1 MKIAIV
7 GIGGVGGYYGGKL
20 ALKYAPSDDHQTFFI
35 ARGEHLNKIRKNGL
49 KLITTEGDF
58 TVTPSLATDNPKELG
73 PLDLIFLC
81 VKGYGLENAA
91 QMIADN
97 LHGDTVTI
105 PLLNGVDNVE
115 RLNSILHGGTIL
127 NGCVYISTHFVR
139 PGVIQQTGGSCK
151 LLFGPESGS
160 VEPYRKIETLLKD
173 ADIEAELSENITVD
187 AWSKYLFVGPLA
199 GVTSMLEKPFGAIM
213 EKAGYR
219 RMLERMMKEVKSVAD
234 AKGIPLP
241 ENIIEQSLELTSSF
255 PYETKS
261 SMQLDF
267 EKGKETE
274 IETFTGYIIKSGKE
288 SGIETPLHDKVYFEL
303 TNRKG

>member
-20 ALKYAPSDDHQTFFI
+20 ALKYAASDDHEIFFI
-35 ARGEHLNKIRKNGL
+35 ARGEHLDKIRKDGL

-58 TVTPSLATDNPKELG
+58 TATPSLATDNPKELG
-73 PLDLIFLC
+73 LLDLIFFC

-91 QMIADN
+91 RMIADN
-97 LHGDTVTI
+97 LHSNTVTI

-115 RLNSILHGGTIL
+115 RLSSILHGGIIL
-127 NGCVYISTHFVR
+127 NGCVYISTRIAH

-151 LLFGPESGS
+151 LIFGPESGS
-160 VEPYRKIETLLKD
+160 AEPYRKIETLLKD
-173 ADIEAELSENITVD
+173 ADIKAELSENITVG

-199 GVTSMLEKPFGAIM
+199 GITSMLGKPFGAIM
-213 EKAGYR
+213 ENEDHR
-219 RMLERMMKEVKSVAD
+219 TMLEEMMKEVKLIAD

-241 ENIIEQSLELTSSF
+241 ENIIEQSLEVTSNF

-261 SMQLDF
+261 SMQMDR
-267 EKGKETE
+267 EKGNPMEVD
-274 IETFTGYIIKSGKE
+274 TFIGYIVKTGKSLGVK
-288 SGIETPLHDKVYFEL
+288 TPLHEEMLIIL
-303 TNRKG
+303 TAK

>member
-20 ALKYAPSDDHQTFFI
+20 ALKYAASDDHEIFFI
-35 ARGEHLNKIRKNGL
+35 ARGEHLDKIREDGL

-58 TVTPSLATDNPKELG
+58 TATPFLATDNPKELG
-73 PLDLIFLC
+73 PLDLIFFC

-97 LHGDTVTI
+97 LHSDTVTI

-115 RLNSILHGGTIL
+115 RLSSILHGGTIL
-127 NGCVYISTHFVR
+127 NGCVYISTRIAH

-173 ADIEAELSENITVD
+173 ADIKAELSENITVG

-199 GVTSMLEKPFGAIM
+199 GITSMLSSPFGAIM
-213 EKAGYR
+213 ENENHRA
-219 RMLERMMKEVKSVAD
+219 MLEGMMKEVKLIAD

-241 ENIIEQSLELTSSF
+241 ENIIEQSLELTSNF

-288 SGIETPLHDKVYFEL
+288 SGIKTPLHDKVYFEL

>member
-20 ALKYAPSDDHQTFFI
+20 ALKYAASDDHEIFFI
-35 ARGEHLNKIRKNGL
+35 ARGEHLDKIRKNGL

-58 TVTPSLATDNPKELG
+58 TVIPSLATDNPGELG
-73 PLDLIFLC
+73 PLDLIFFC
-81 VKGYGLENAA
+81 VKGYGLGNAA
-91 QMIADN
+91 RMITDN
-97 LHGDTVTI
+97 LHSNTVTI

-115 RLNSILHGGTIL
+115 RLKTVLHEGDVL
-127 NGCVYISTHFVR
+127 NGCVYISTHLDR

-151 LLFGPESGS
+151 LLFGPENGL

-173 ADIEAELSENITVD
+173 ADIEAELSQNITVGV
-187 AWSKYLFVGPLA
+187 WSKFLFVGPLA
-199 GVTSMLEKPFGAIM
+199 GITSVLEKPFGAIM

-219 RMLERMMKEVKSVAD
+219 IMLEGMMKEIKLIAD

-241 ENIIEQSLELTSSF
+241 ENIIEQSLELTSNF

-288 SGIETPLHDKVYFEL
+288 SGIKTPLHDKVYFEL
-303 TNRKG
+303 KN